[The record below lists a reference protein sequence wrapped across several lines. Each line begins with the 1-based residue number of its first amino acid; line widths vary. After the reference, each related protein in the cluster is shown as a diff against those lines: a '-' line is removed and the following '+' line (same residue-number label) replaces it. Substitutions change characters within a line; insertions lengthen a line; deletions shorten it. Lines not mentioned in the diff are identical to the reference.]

1 MPTNFELKRLKP
13 KLDIVE
19 KPENRVHKLTDSN
32 GALEAPVDPK
42 VTFIKREKYDPPQA
56 SRYFIRLTHAR
67 SSYGSHSLNLGVLCY
82 AILLSSNIIF

>member
-1 MPTNFELKRLKP
+1 MTMECMDRQALAGF
-13 KLDIVE
+13 
-19 KPENRVHKLTDSN
+19 VHSFNQSIRAISILLSY
-32 GALEAPVDPK
+32 GYVDPK

-82 AILLSSNIIF
+82 AFLLSSNIIF